1 MSEQTLPLN
10 RNLTNLVR
18 DLLPDNTK
26 ESKVQTAVQYSFK
39 LLSMRVPSG
48 SQGNPRKDA
57 EGVRQKLLQRGKTRF
72 LIDSEQPDPGFKAQD
87 HGARRGWSLP
97 KAA

>member
-26 ESKVQTAVQYSFK
+26 ESKVQTAV
-39 LLSMRVPSG
+39 
-48 SQGNPRKDA
+48 
-57 EGVRQKLLQRGKTRF
+57 
-72 LIDSEQPDPGFKAQD
+72 
-87 HGARRGWSLP
+87 
-97 KAA
+97 